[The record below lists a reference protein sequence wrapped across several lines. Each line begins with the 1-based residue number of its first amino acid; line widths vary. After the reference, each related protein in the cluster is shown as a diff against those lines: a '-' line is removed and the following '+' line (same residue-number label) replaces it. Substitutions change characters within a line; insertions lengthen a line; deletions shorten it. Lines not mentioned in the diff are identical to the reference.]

1 MNDFSKNGRYDII
14 SSMRTKKKPARAS
27 MPKSAL
33 ARLYYIDEEIASGRH
48 LSTAYLAENWDDASV
63 STIGRD
69 IRFMKETLKAPI
81 KYDAKSRGFYYSKPK
96 YRIPMGFSG
105 ADELLA
111 LGMAKSILAMYKDTP
126 IYNAAYNLLNSII
139 APLSAENNS
148 DWYENRIVVPLLPSS
163 PVLPDV
169 WDSIITA
176 LRENRILTFDYKG
189 EKDESYKSRR
199 VWPYQLLFD
208 NGLWYLYGYAEGR
221 NGPRVY
227 SLGRMKKVMLAKST
241 FTLPKNFD
249 YRAIFGSSNFGI
261 FAGVKKYQF
270 KIAFYGNSAD
280 WVKERKWADDQKI
293 TETENGVIITF
304 TSTQFEKVVEW
315 MLSRGSTAL
324 PLEPELLVTTWLK
337 NIEDMQKLANSV
349 KEEDKKRPEQ
359 P

>member
-14 SSMRTKKKPARAS
+14 SSMRTKKKPTRAS

-33 ARLYYIDEEIASGRH
+33 ARLYYIDEEIASGKCP
-48 LSTAYLAENWDDASV
+48 STAYLAENWEDASV

-81 KYDAKSRGFYYSKPK
+81 KYDAISRGFYYSKPK

-111 LGMAKSILAMYKDTP
+111 LGMARSILAMYKDTP
-126 IYNAAYNLLNSII
+126 IYNAANNLLNSII
-139 APLSAENNS
+139 APMAAESNS
-148 DWYENRIVVPLLPSS
+148 DWYENRIAVPLPPSS
-163 PVLPDV
+163 PVLPEV
-169 WDSIITA
+169 WHSIITA

-189 EKDESYKSRR
+189 EKDEVYKPRR

-208 NGLWYLYGYAEGR
+208 SGLWYLYGYAVER

-227 SLGRMKKVMLAKST
+227 SLCRMKKVIHAKST
-241 FTLPKNFD
+241 FSLPKNFD
-249 YRAIFGSSNFGI
+249 YRAIFGSSHFGI
-261 FAGVKKYQF
+261 FAGVKKYHF

-293 TETENGVIITF
+293 TDTENGVIITF
-304 TSTQFEKVVEW
+304 TSTQFEKVTEW
-315 MLSRGSTAL
+315 MFSRGSTAR

-349 KEEDKKRPEQ
+349 NAI
-359 P
+359 